1 MDAVDAETIV
11 KQALTLL
18 KQEGL
23 TGVTFRRLTTSL
35 QVKAPA
41 IYWRFNDKQELLDA
55 MAEAILQEQFAELA
69 PLPSDQS
76 WRPWLA
82 AIFHRLRQAML
93 AYPDGARV
101 VAGARPPG
109 TPTLARIAE
118 HALRTLEDRDLPL
131 AEAANIVFTGTHYTL
146 GHVIEEQDSAG
157 AHTMDTRTAE
167 QFAQTFPTI
176 ARALAEGRHAGLTPD
191 DIFNAGVSL
200 IIGDRDMR

>member
-1 MDAVDAETIV
+1 MDVETIV

-41 IYWRFNDKQELLDA
+41 IYWRFNDKQELLEA
-55 MAEAILQEQFAELA
+55 MAEAILQEQFAELT
-69 PLPSDQS
+69 PLPLGQP
-76 WRPWLA
+76 WQPWLTA
-82 AIFHRLRQAML
+82 VLHRLRQALL

-118 HALRTLEDRDLPL
+118 HALRTLEDRGLPL
-131 AEAANIVFTGTHYTL
+131 AEAANVVFTSIHYTF

-157 AHTMDTRTAE
+157 AHTMDSQTAKE
-167 QFAQTFPTI
+167 FTQAFPTI
-176 ARALAEGRHAGLTPD
+176 ARALAETRRTGLTPD